1 MRLEVTPKN
10 LFGALGGIVMTATSG
25 PEETQSQ
32 SLDVFGLAQ
41 IAPQGIAHQGCNWN
55 LFPLGEKLQLTSRG
69 FVQKDTCT
77 FHMTYAYGSIH
88 RPRATYTE
96 FPVPFWDLAA
106 E

>member
-10 LFGALGGIVMTATSG
+10 LFGALGGVVMTATSG

-41 IAPQGIAHQGCNWN
+41 IAPQGIADQGCNGK
-55 LFPLGEKLQLTSRG
+55 LFSLGQKLQLTGRG
-69 FVQKDTCT
+69 FVEKDSCT
-77 FHMTYAYGSIH
+77 FHMTYDSIH